1 VRQLVPKYSCFRKF
15 SESAA
20 STKSS
25 PFASKPAQANKSGC
39 GSSDAQI
46 AAPVIVRGLED
57 KAIEDLKDMHV
68 EAVDEEDKPFAW
80 KNPTTGM
87 YFWA

>member
-1 VRQLVPKYSCFRKF
+1 VLQLVPKYSCYRNF

-25 PFASKPAQANKSGC
+25 PFTNKPAQANKSGC
-39 GSSDAQI
+39 DSSYAQI
-46 AAPVIVRGLED
+46 AAPEIVRGLED
-57 KAIEDLKDMHV
+57 KAIKDLNDMNV

-80 KNPTTGM
+80 KNPVTGM
-87 YFWA
+87 